1 MPAAHNRANALEEL
15 GFRAG
20 LHRPLA
26 LAKPLTV
33 GDAEL
38 TCLEFGSPNATLLR
52 KKAENPLLSKTG
64 TNLTT
69 RVANGGFTC
78 PELEF

>member
-1 MPAAHNRANALEEL
+1 MRLSKAIAYSYNIDN
-15 GFRAG
+15 
-20 LHRPLA
+20 
-26 LAKPLTV
+26 
-33 GDAEL
+33 DA
-38 TCLEFGSPNATLLR
+38 
-52 KKAENPLLSKTG
+52 LLSKTG